1 MSINRRDFLKKTSFG
16 LGAFLLL
23 PDGSKLTI
31 SSGNSEDG
39 AGMLFDTSMCVGC
52 KECQIACKQRLISLN
67 TEEDISEYDV
77 DPTDLSAYTWSLI
90 KLYQNE
96 TLDDQSTFVKVQCMH
111 CLEPACVSVCP
122 VGAITKTEAGPVVYD
137 AEKCFGCR
145 YCMAAC
151 PFNVPKYQWEKVFP
165 LIQKCDFCADRQ
177 EAGLQPACSSVC
189 PTGALL
195 FGKREDLLQIA
206 KNRIKDDVRYVDH
219 IYGEFEVGGTA
230 QLYITQIPFKLL
242 GFQAL
247 SSVSLPS
254 RTWPWMAAVPGV
266 VVVVGSIMSAI
277 YWVINRRNNPKQKKE
292 E

>member
-16 LGAFLLL
+16 LGASLLL
-23 PDGSKLTI
+23 PDGSKLNI

-39 AGMLFDTSMCVGC
+39 MGMLFDASMCVGC
-52 KECQIACKQRLISLN
+52 KECQLACKERLVSLN
-67 TEEDISEYDV
+67 TEEDVSEYDL

-90 KLYQNE
+90 KLYKDE
-96 TLDDQSTFVKVQCMH
+96 KDDDKSTFVKVQCMH
-111 CLEPACVSVCP
+111 CLSPACESVCP
-122 VGAITKTEAGPVVYD
+122 VGAIKKTDAGPVVYD

-177 EAGLQPACSSVC
+177 EAGLQPACASVC
-189 PTGALL
+189 PTGAIQ
-195 FGKREDLLQIA
+195 FGKREDLLKIA
-206 KNRIKDDVRYVDH
+206 KNRIKEDSSYLDH
-219 IYGEFEVGGTA
+219 IYGEFEVGGTS
-230 QLYITQIPFKLL
+230 QLYISKVPFELL

-247 SSVSLPS
+247 SAVSLPS
-254 RTWPWMAAVPGV
+254 HTWPWMAAVPGV
-266 VVVVGSIMSAI
+266 VVVVGSIMTAI